1 LNASKNNRYRIH
13 LAVLS
18 LASFL
23 VSFIIARTYTTFF
36 PNSVLVGG
44 GLHIHH
50 FWFGLALL
58 AVGGWL
64 GIIYNHKQIDMAAAV
79 IYGLGGG
86 LIVDEVGLLLTF
98 GDYWS
103 ILSWTFL
110 VIIVSFA
117 SLTILFIRYRKDIS
131 QELREFVSSKAS
143 PYFGIFLG
151 ILSIAFLI
159 ETDSVIVTIFSVG
172 LLIGS
177 VVLVM
182 LFLFR
187 QRKRS

>member
-64 GIIYNHKQIDMAAAV
+64 GIIYNHKQIDMVATV

-110 VIIVSFA
+110 VIIVTFA
-117 SLTILFIRYRKDIS
+117 SLTLLFIRYRKDIN
-131 QELREFVSSKAS
+131 QELQEFVSSKAS

-177 VVLVM
+177 VVLVV